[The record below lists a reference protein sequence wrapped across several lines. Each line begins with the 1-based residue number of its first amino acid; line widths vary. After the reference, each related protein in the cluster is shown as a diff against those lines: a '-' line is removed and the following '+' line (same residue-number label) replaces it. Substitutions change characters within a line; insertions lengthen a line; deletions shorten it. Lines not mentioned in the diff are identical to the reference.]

1 MPKLFIT
8 TREGIEHQLDGK
20 PGISLMQNIRD
31 GGIDELTAI
40 CNGCCSCA
48 TCHVYIDEAF
58 LDRLP
63 ELSPDETDLLDSS
76 THRRNSS
83 RLSCQVILSE
93 SLAGM
98 RVTVSPED

>member
-1 MPKLFIT
+1 MPKLIIT
-8 TREGIEHQLDGK
+8 TRQGIKHQLDGK
-20 PGISLMQNIRD
+20 PGISLMENIRE
-31 GGIDELTAI
+31 GEIDELTAI

-63 ELSPDETDLLDSS
+63 EMSPDETDLLDSS
-76 THRRNSS
+76 THRRKSS

-93 SLAGM
+93 SLGGM